1 MHQDRVKKIS
11 NGLINLFL
19 MPLIVIAL
27 LGSLSL
33 IVPAFQGMSSLAIK
47 LVTGLCFIGLVI
59 AISQP
64 LRQVCRKLI
73 TGLYAKGYPHRR
85 VLMWV
90 VIVLTLCWQ
99 LAIIYLLSGQNA
111 YDTGKIMDA
120 AINGA
125 QAHQTYFSL
134 NQNTLLLLFIERGFW
149 LMTGQPSLTTFVIY
163 ANVINLI
170 LIDGGFLMLA
180 YSVNR
185 LFGKQYQSALFV
197 IGELLFLLSPWVAVP
212 YTDTW
217 AFFLTA
223 AIVAISVSY
232 VNNHKTWCKYVL
244 AVMMGLTVT
253 MAYLIKPSIV
263 IALAAFCII
272 GIFRFFNNHERHLR
286 SVVLISMLLVV
297 IGFGASFTAYKSFIE
312 QQSFVTI
319 DKKMGHPM
327 IHFIAIGM
335 HGTGA
340 YNYPDAELD
349 VSIKS
354 PKKRQQANAKL
365 IKERIQGF
373 NGWTNYQRFIT
384 KKQVNNIAD
393 GTFSWGAD
401 VQIDTNQANSHA
413 RNQTIIRRLFAKQ
426 GHTRE
431 NTYEYQFVAQLIWS
445 VCLALIVFTISSET
459 WRVQVFKY
467 GVVGFMLFLLI
478 FEGGRSRYVVQ
489 FLPLMMVLSTVGAVN
504 LMTKL
509 RARQALKRD

>member
-19 MPLIVIAL
+19 IPLVVTAL
-27 LGSLSL
+27 LGSLAL
-33 IVPAFQGMSSLAIK
+33 IVPAFQGMSGLAVK
-47 LVTGLCFIGLVI
+47 LVTGLGVIGVVI
-59 AISQP
+59 VISQP
-64 LRQVCRKLI
+64 VRRACHKLV

-99 LAIIYLLSGQNA
+99 LAVIYLLSGQNA

-125 QAHQTYFSL
+125 QAHRTYFSL
-134 NQNTLLLLFIERGFW
+134 NQNTLLLLFLERGFW
-149 LMTGQPSLTTFVIY
+149 FMTGRPSISTFVVY

-170 LIDGGFLMLA
+170 LIDSGFWLL
-180 YSVNR
+180 VHPVKR
-185 LFGKQYQSALFV
+185 LFGKQHQVVLVV

-223 AIVAISVSY
+223 AIVALGVSY
-232 VNNHKTWCKYVL
+232 FNSSKTWQKYVWAIL
-244 AVMMGLTVT
+244 MGLTVT
-253 MAYLIKPSIV
+253 LAYLLKPSVV
-263 IALAAFCII
+263 IALAAFCLI
-272 GIFRFFNNHERHLR
+272 GLFRLINNHQFRPRL
-286 SVVLISMLLVV
+286 VVLISMLLVV
-297 IGFGASFTAYKSFIE
+297 IGFGASFTAYKSFI
-312 QQSFVTI
+312 QHQDFVTI

-349 VSIKS
+349 VTIKS
-354 PKKRQQANAKL
+354 PKKRQQANVKL
-365 IKERIQGF
+365 IKERIKGF
-373 NGWTNYQRFIT
+373 HGWPNYQRFIT

-393 GTFSWGAD
+393 GTFAWGTD
-401 VQIDTNQANSHA
+401 VQIDTNQANSHV

-426 GHTRE
+426 GQTRG
-431 NTYEYQFVAQLIWS
+431 NTYEYRFIAQLVWS
-445 VCLALIVFTISSET
+445 VCLGLILFTVGSET
-459 WRVQVFKY
+459 WRVQFFKY

-489 FLPLMMVLSTVGAVN
+489 FLPLMMVLATVGAVN
-504 LMTKL
+504 LMT
-509 RARQALKRD
+509 RIRSHQALKRD